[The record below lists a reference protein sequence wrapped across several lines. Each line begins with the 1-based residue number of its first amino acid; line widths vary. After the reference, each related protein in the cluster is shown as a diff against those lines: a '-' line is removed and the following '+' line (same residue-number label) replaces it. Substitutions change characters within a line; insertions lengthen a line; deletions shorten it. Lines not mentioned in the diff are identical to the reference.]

1 MRAGPVA
8 GPRSRCSLLARGL
21 ARAGVIPIAR
31 LSRVVL
37 EKGMLRAGSG
47 ARRHPPRAF
56 RVVPS
61 SLGLPLT
68 ARCGVVYLYAVVVN
82 IYSDSPGEAGRRRR
96 EILALVGQ
104 GGVRSQEELQRRL
117 RRRGI
122 AVAQPTLSRDLRTLG
137 LAKTPTGYVTTPGGA
152 YVPAEVRGGALDRAV
167 GEFVLSVRAA
177 ASLVVVR
184 TPPAG
189 AHPLARALDEADL
202 AEVVG
207 TIAGDDTVF
216 VATTGPAAARL
227 VERRL
232 RAPLAGAR
240 GERGRAR
247 A

>member
-1 MRAGPVA
+1 M
-8 GPRSRCSLLARGL
+8 
-21 ARAGVIPIAR
+21 
-31 LSRVVL
+31 
-37 EKGMLRAGSG
+37 
-47 ARRHPPRAF
+47 
-56 RVVPS
+56 
-61 SLGLPLT
+61 T
-68 ARCGVVYLYAVVVN
+68 N
-82 IYSDSPGEAGRRRR
+82 IYTHSPGEAGRRRR

-137 LAKTPTGYVTTPGGA
+137 LAKTPIGYVAPPGGA
-152 YVPAEVRGGALDRAV
+152 HVPAEVRVGALDRAI

-189 AHPLARALDEADL
+189 AHPLARALDEAEL
-202 AEVVG
+202 PEVVG

-216 VATTGPAAARL
+216 AATTGPAAARL

-232 RAPLAGAR
+232 RAPLAAAR
-240 GERGRAR
+240 GERGHAR